1 MNTER
6 EMKKIQTFEELVF
19 FLLEKAEF
27 RVLVCPNPL
36 NPAYHKDA
44 VVWEFQDDTFTKG
57 GVCAFVAED
66 VDTEW
71 LLAASKERLALIADY
86 KRRVAREK
94 RQAKAAARALDKGGS
109 KK

>member
-6 EMKKIQTFEELVF
+6 EMKTIQTFGELVF

-27 RVLVCPNPL
+27 RVVVCPNPA
-36 NPAYHKDA
+36 NPKDV

-57 GVCAFVAED
+57 GVCAFVAEGL
-66 VDTEW
+66 DTEW
-71 LLAASKERLALIADY
+71 LLEASKERLALIADY
-86 KRRVAREK
+86 KRRAAREK

>member
-1 MNTER
+1 MNTKR
-6 EMKKIQTFEELVF
+6 KLEMIQTFQELMLC
-19 FLLEKAEF
+19 LLENIELRF
-27 RVLVCPNPL
+27 LFCPNP
-36 NPAYHKDA
+36 AYPKIV

-57 GVCAFVAED
+57 GVCAHVAED
-66 VDTEW
+66 LTPEW
-71 LLAASKERLALIADY
+71 MLDLHKKRIALIADD